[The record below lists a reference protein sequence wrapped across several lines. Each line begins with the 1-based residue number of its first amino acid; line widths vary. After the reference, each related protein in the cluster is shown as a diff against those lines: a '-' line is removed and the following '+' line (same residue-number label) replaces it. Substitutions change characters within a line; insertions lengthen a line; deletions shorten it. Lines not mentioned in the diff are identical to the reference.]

1 MGLSQVAGALLVES
15 VSCVFCRLL
24 EGLKFSVHGVYL
36 RASLN
41 DKLGGV
47 DVFRQD
53 MSVRSCAFGV
63 ADFEF
68 R

>member
-24 EGLKFSVHGVYL
+24 ECLKFSIHGVYL
-36 RASLN
+36 WASLKE
-41 DKLGGV
+41 KLGRNY
-47 DVFRQD
+47 VFRQVV
-53 MSVRSCAFGV
+53 SVRPGAFGV

-68 R
+68 